1 MEEETAESGGL
12 VSDTNA
18 ARERRV
24 QACGTG
30 AAGRT
35 PIAISGVGMCTD
47 VVTANG
53 C

>member
-24 QACGTG
+24 QACGR

-47 VVTANG
+47 AVVANG